1 MQERTREREREYG
14 DKRSVTAPMWRP
26 NCVRTLGACR
36 NDDGALG
43 DKRGDTGELQVEL
56 QVPAVERQLLSLA

>member
-1 MQERTREREREYG
+1 
-14 DKRSVTAPMWRP
+14 MWRP

-36 NDDGALG
+36 NDDGALQ
-43 DKRGDTGELQVEL
+43 RGDTGELQVEQL